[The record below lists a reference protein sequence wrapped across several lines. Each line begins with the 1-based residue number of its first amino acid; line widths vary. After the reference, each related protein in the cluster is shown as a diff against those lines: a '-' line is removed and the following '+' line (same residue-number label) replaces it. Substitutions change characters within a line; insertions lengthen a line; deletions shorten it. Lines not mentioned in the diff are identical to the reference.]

1 MEKIIRIH
9 LPPAL
14 HAALKV
20 RAARDGTTMQALIEA
35 AVRRLLGK
43 GAANAAR

>member
-1 MEKIIRIH
+1 MTDKIIRIH

-20 RAARDGTTMQALIEA
+20 RAAQDGTTMQAFIDQLLKA
-35 AVRRLLGK
+35 ALRK
-43 GAANAAR
+43 GGR